1 MLAPSALAG
10 DKPPAVGVGAE
21 LPDWPSGDLVALVP
35 PPKSALKAPIGSLE
49 LPLPPKGKLKIAPR
63 SCSGDTPFVFGAAM
77 VARHLKAL
85 HPSSE
90 KSPDFSSSSALN
102 PLSYSSCSTSVIFE
116 RASIEA
122 TVSFLAYACIA
133 TAP

>member
-1 MLAPSALAG
+1 MLAPSAPIG
-10 DKPPAVGVGAE
+10 DDNGPPGVGVGAE
-21 LPDWPSGDLVALVP
+21 PLDWLPGGLFALVP
-35 PPKSALKAPIGSLE
+35 PPKSALKAPSGSLE
-49 LPLPPKGKLKIAPR
+49 LPLPPNGKLKIAPS
-63 SCSGDTPFVFGAAM
+63 SCSGETPFVFGAAM

-90 KSPDFSSSSALN
+90 KSPDFSSSSVLN

-122 TVSFLAYACIA
+122 TVSFLA
-133 TAP
+133 